1 MVLEH
6 PGLIDPPNPTE
17 TKDYTLLQ
25 CKSIVF
31 GWTYEL
37 EYGEKD
43 LIVTIACSLATLIF
57 SNSVCFQFSGFQVFK
72 NIPGSQILS
81 DIQTFF
87 NSIFH
92 NNSESP
98 MY

>member
-37 EYGEKD
+37 EYGEKN
-43 LIVTIACSLATLIF
+43 LYVTIACSLATLIKYRFLLHLLSEHF
-57 SNSVCFQFSGFQVFK
+57 SFQLGTTAPIQGLVH
-72 NIPGSQILS
+72 SQAR
-81 DIQTFF
+81 
-87 NSIFH
+87 
-92 NNSESP
+92 
-98 MY
+98 

>member
-37 EYGEKD
+37 EYGEQN
-43 LIVTIACSLATLIF
+43 LYVTTACSLATLIF
-57 SNSVCFQFSGFQVFK
+57 SHSVSFQFSGFQVFK
-72 NIPGSQILS
+72 NIPGLLNLDMKTKVVQ
-81 DIQTFF
+81 
-87 NSIFH
+87 H
-92 NNSESP
+92 NPRINMSL
-98 MY
+98 

>member
-31 GWTYEL
+31 GWTYEQ
-37 EYGEKD
+37 EYGEQN
-43 LIVTIACSLATLIF
+43 LYVTTACSLATLIF
-57 SNSVCFQFSGFQVFK
+57 SHSVCLTVA
-72 NIPGSQILS
+72 LS
-81 DIQTFF
+81 VCLVLCL
-87 NSIFH
+87 S
-92 NNSESP
+92 SCLSV
-98 MY
+98 